1 MHVCAS
7 RTKTRSSLIALG
19 CGLQAT
25 SFLRSPSWR
34 FTPAGVIGVLSNRY
48 ERLESIARGNVD
60 STWLFV
66 NACLPLFF
74 LSLSLFNSTS
84 IIDSQTTND
93 NRFSCQ
99 GIALHTRRIFF
110 SSNQRREDITRSPL
124 IGKIAFDR
132 LACFTVSF
140 FFFSLFRNYYSGHL
154 ALIRVLVQRV
164 FPRLSF
170 YLFSVMEFN
179 ASAVAK
185 CAAQSESRY
194 A

>member
-1 MHVCAS
+1 MI
-7 RTKTRSSLIALG
+7 RRGSSL
-19 CGLQAT
+19 T
-25 SFLRSPSWR
+25 RVSP
-34 FTPAGVIGVLSNRY
+34 
-48 ERLESIARGNVD
+48 
-60 STWLFV
+60 
-66 NACLPLFF
+66 FF
-74 LSLSLFNSTS
+74 FSLSLSLIQLLLSIHKRRT
-84 IIDSQTTND
+84 IIDFLAKVLPGISHATHIFLFESTKRGYNAFPF
-93 NRFSCQ
+93 NRENCVRSS
-99 GIALHTRRIFF
+99 GVLHRFF
-110 SSNQRREDITRSPL
+110 L
-124 IGKIAFDR
+124 
-132 LACFTVSF
+132 

>member
-48 ERLESIARGNVD
+48 ERLESIARGKVD

-66 NACLPLFF
+66 NACLPFF
-74 LSLSLFNSTS
+74 FSLSLFNSTS

-132 LACFTVSF
+132 LLACFTVSF
-140 FFFSLFRNYYSGHL
+140 SFFSLFRNYYSGHL
-154 ALIRVLVQRV
+154 ALIRRSTCFSSPLFLSV
-164 FPRLSF
+164 FGDGI
-170 YLFSVMEFN
+170 
-179 ASAVAK
+179 
-185 CAAQSESRY
+185 
-194 A
+194 